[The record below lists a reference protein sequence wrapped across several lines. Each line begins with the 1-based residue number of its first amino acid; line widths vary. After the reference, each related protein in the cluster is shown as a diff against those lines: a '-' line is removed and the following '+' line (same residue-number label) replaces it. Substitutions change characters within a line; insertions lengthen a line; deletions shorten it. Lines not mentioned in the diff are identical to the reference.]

1 MFTRDGKYWFSRD
14 AMSTVNIGLADDPTA
29 PLFPI
34 HPNGTRV
41 SAFWETHDGHFWV
54 GASTTDENRQDIYL
68 IDPEARTS
76 RTLATGGHL
85 VVPGHTRALAI
96 LNWESSRLAGDLVLI
111 DLASGEQTLLAENV
125 YAAAVDPGQTA
136 DVSPDADRLAS
147 GTRVAFLTRSRLESP
162 YDGLWLATL
171 P

>member
-14 AMSTVNIGLADDPTA
+14 GMSTVHIGSADDPTA
-29 PLFPI
+29 PVFPL
-34 HPNGTRV
+34 HPDG
-41 SAFWETHDGHFWV
+41 SQIGAYWETHDGRLLV
-54 GASTTDENRQDIYL
+54 GASTTDDNRQDIYL
-68 IDPEARTS
+68 IDPQARTA
-76 RTLATGGHL
+76 RALATGGHL